1 MGEGSKRVTNV
12 RGGSPQ
18 HRGAEGW
25 LMPFSSKTSLTA
37 SPSQIYPPRPAT
49 HPHYPPPTAKGNKAE
64 TSETPPFFPSILGG
78 KALVLLQ
85 IEVGGWREISSKHNL
100 DMIHKNTLSQT
111 ILLPCQPPLPALILT
126 RHLVWTT
133 NALLKKKKK
142 ILPLLHGPSF
152 ISKFFPSIN

>member
-1 MGEGSKRVTNV
+1 MWGEVLGEGSKRVTNV
-12 RGGSPQ
+12 WGGGSPQ

-49 HPHYPPPTAKGNKAE
+49 HPHYPPPIAKGNKAE

-111 ILLPCQPPLPALILT
+111 ILLPCQPPLLSSS
-126 RHLVWTT
+126 
-133 NALLKKKKK
+133 
-142 ILPLLHGPSF
+142 LPG
-152 ISKFFPSIN
+152 I